1 MPELK
6 DFTTFT
12 LLNKIIYILILV
24 IGINFTAFAQNRPNS
39 ADAAFAAKQTKFY
52 PNPASSVIT
61 FEFGKAIDNSHS
73 LQVYNFMGKKVY
85 DIKKVPGRITI
96 NLEDFYRGIYI
107 FQVRDQSGIIIQS
120 GKFQVV
126 K

>member
-1 MPELK
+1 MVSAK
-6 DFTTFT
+6 
-12 LLNKIIYILILV
+12 LI
-24 IGINFTAFAQNRPNS
+24 
-39 ADAAFAAKQTKFY
+39 KFY

-61 FEFGKAIDNSHS
+61 FEFNKAGNDQAYS

-85 DIKKVPGRITI
+85 DIKNPPARINV

-107 FQVRDQSGIIIQS
+107 FQVRDKNGTISQT

>member
-1 MPELK
+1 M
-6 DFTTFT
+6 T
-12 LLNKIIYILILV
+12 
-24 IGINFTAFAQNRPNS
+24 S
-39 ADAAFAAKQTKFY
+39 AKQIKFY

-61 FEFGKAIDNSHS
+61 FEFNKTGNDASQS

-85 DIKKVPGRITI
+85 DIKNAPSRVSI
-96 NLEDFYRGIYI
+96 NLEEFYRGIYI
-107 FQVRDQSGIIIQS
+107 FQVRDKNGTISQT

>member
-1 MPELK
+1 M
-6 DFTTFT
+6 
-12 LLNKIIYILILV
+12 NKIIYILILI
-24 IGINFTAFAQNRPNS
+24 IGINFTSFAQNKPAL
-39 ADAAFAAKQTKFY
+39 ADVSVAAKLIKFY

-61 FEFGKAIDNSHS
+61 FEFSKAADNVFS

-85 DIKKVPGRITI
+85 DVKRVPGRINI
-96 NLEDFYRGIYI
+96 NLEEFFRGIYV
-107 FQVRDQSGIIIQS
+107 FQVRDQNGTIIES

>member
-1 MPELK
+1 MK
-6 DFTTFT
+6 KYF
-12 LLNKIIYILILV
+12 YILIFL
-24 IGINFTAFAQNRPNS
+24 IGINFTSTAQNKIATPDVTS
-39 ADAAFAAKQTKFY
+39 AKQIKFY

-61 FEFGKAIDNSHS
+61 FEFNKTGNDASQS

-85 DIKKVPGRITI
+85 DIKNAPSRVSI
-96 NLEDFYRGIYI
+96 NLEEFYRGIYI
-107 FQVRDQSGIIIQS
+107 FQVRDKNGTISQT